1 VSQIRKRLTYA
12 NVMSSIAVF
21 LVLGGA
27 TAFAASSLGK
37 NTVGSKQ
44 LKKEAVASSKIKD
57 GSLQASDFKVGQ
69 LPAGPRG
76 PQGPQGATGTVDTS
90 SFYTKTQ
97 SDARFLRGTI
107 TVVAHHTIAGSTFE
121 EARADCPSGY
131 QAVGGGVDPSNV
143 ATMSVTNSSPNIE
156 NTPRMSTLPNGNHAA
171 ATGWIAWVRNES
183 ATAGTIGVAAICSPL
198 G

>member
-1 VSQIRKRLTYA
+1 VKQIHRRLTYA

-27 TAFAASSLGK
+27 TAFAATELVK
-37 NTVGSKQ
+37 NSVGTKQ
-44 LKKEAVASSKIKD
+44 LKNNAVNSAKVKNH
-57 GSLQASDFKVGQ
+57 SLLAADFKSGQ

-76 PQGPQGATGTVDTS
+76 PQGPTGTVDTS

-107 TVVAHHTIAGSTFE
+107 TVVAHSTIAGSTFD
-121 EARADCPSGY
+121 EARANCPSGY
-131 QAVGGGVDPSNV
+131 EAVGGGVDPSNV

>member
-1 VSQIRKRLTYA
+1 MKQIRRRLTYA

-21 LVLGGA
+21 LILGGA
-27 TAFAASSLGK
+27 TALAATELANNS
-37 NTVGSKQ
+37 VGTKQ
-44 LKKEAVASSKIKD
+44 LKNNAVTSAKVKNH
-57 GSLQASDFKVGQ
+57 SLLKADFKSGQ

-76 PQGPQGATGTVDTS
+76 PQGPAGTVDTS

-121 EARADCPSGY
+121 EARANCPAGY

-143 ATMSVTNSSPNIE
+143 FTMSVTNSSPNIE
-156 NTPRMSTLPNGNHAA
+156 NTSRMSTLPDGNHAA